1 MGSWRYYLLSDDA
14 YIATSVPPRITYDKI
29 RCMTVSYWGLV
40 PFHTQSQ
47 YFSPNVFSLLQGSK
61 LLIYVYHRR
70 MPFDIR
76 LKSDCI

>member
-40 PFHTQSQ
+40 PFHTQSGTFLLMFFL
-47 YFSPNVFSLLQGSK
+47 YFRVRSS
-61 LLIYVYHRR
+61 
-70 MPFDIR
+70 
-76 LKSDCI
+76 